1 MPRSKE
7 DARRRLQKAAL
18 ELYRERGYD
27 RTTTAEIAARAGV
40 TERTFFRHFPDKR
53 EVLFDGE
60 AALHAA
66 LSTAIAE
73 APAALGPMEVLL
85 WTFRS
90 IEKMLED
97 NRPFTEP
104 AHEVIARTPAL
115 RERELAKAASTT
127 AAVAAA
133 LQRRGVQANLAT
145 LAAGTGMAVFGHA
158 ARSWFDDPSL
168 SLGIHLERAFR
179 ALHGLSASGS
189 EGLLTSPI
197 ADLEGM

>member
-1 MPRSKE
+1 M
-7 DARRRLQKAAL
+7 RRRLLKAAL

-60 AALHAA
+60 AAFHAA
-66 LSTAIAE
+66 LTIAIAE
-73 APAALGPMEVLL
+73 APDTLGPMDVLL

-90 IEKMLED
+90 IEKMIED

-104 AHEVIARTPAL
+104 AQEVIARTPAL
-115 RERELAKAASTT
+115 QERQLAKAASTIV
-127 AAVAAA
+127 AVAAA
-133 LQRRGVQANLAT
+133 LRLRGMEANLAT

-158 ARSWFDDPSL
+158 ARAWVEDPSL
-168 SLGIHLERAFR
+168 SLGTHLERAFQ

-189 EGLLTSPI
+189 Q
-197 ADLEGM
+197 

>member
-1 MPRSKE
+1 MPRSRE
-7 DARRRLQKAAL
+7 DARHRLKTAAL

-27 RTTTAEIAARAGV
+27 RATAAEIAARAGV

-60 AALHAA
+60 VELHDA

-73 APAALGPMEVLL
+73 APDTLGPMEGLL
-85 WTFRS
+85 LAFRS
-90 IEKMLED
+90 IQPMLED

-104 AHEVIARTPAL
+104 AREVIARTPAL
-115 RERELAKAASTT
+115 QERQLAKAASTT

-133 LQRRGVQANLAT
+133 LRRRGVDANLAT

-158 ARSWFDDPSL
+158 ARAWFEEPSL

-179 ALHGLSASGS
+179 ALNGLSGSGS
-189 EGLLTSPI
+189 PQPTRSPS
-197 ADLEGM
+197 

>member
-1 MPRSKE
+1 M
-7 DARRRLQKAAL
+7 RRRLQKAAL

-60 AALHAA
+60 AKLHGA
-66 LSTAIAE
+66 LSAAIAE
-73 APAALGPMEVLL
+73 APDTLGPMEVLL

-90 IEKMLED
+90 IEQMLEA

-104 AHEVIARTPAL
+104 VREVIACTPAL
-115 RERELAKAASTT
+115 QERELAKAASTT

-133 LQRRGVQANLAT
+133 LQRRGVEANLAT

-158 ARSWFDDPSL
+158 ARAWFDDPSL

-189 EGLLTSPI
+189 PAP
-197 ADLEGM
+197 ADP